1 MLRIIHSLGA
11 PSPRSMVH
19 IFAIGGTVSGY
30 ASMGSAE
37 SLSDKMLDTRHVVQ
51 EALEEVRYP
60 GRNKFR
66 YQFAKELNEQSLNAN
81 EITAQQGVRK
91 HVQAKIYNSLIDV
104 PHPQEASN
112 SKSDLIRLKLE
123 NKQLKL
129 KIDKCLVE
137 EEKYRNMKYVP
148 CQ

>member
-1 MLRIIHSLGA
+1 MAGCRIGC
-11 PSPRSMVH
+11 
-19 IFAIGGTVSGY
+19 

-37 SLSDKMLDTRHVVQ
+37 SLAGQMLDTKPDVVQ
-51 EALEEVRYP
+51 EALEKVRDP
-60 GRNKFR
+60 GQNKFKSK
-66 YQFAKELNEQSLNAN
+66 FAKELNEQSLNAN

-129 KIDKCLVE
+129 NIEKYLIE
-137 EEKYRNMKYVP
+137 EERYRSMQHEKVSN
-148 CQ
+148 CHIQIHC